1 MADGKIIK
9 AFFHNR
15 VDTLEEFK
23 QTEQKLFSLEY
34 SQPLKLSVYCAENDT
49 VYFYKTQKIK
59 GHLLMVTDGEYKS
72 NEVEL

>member
-1 MADGKIIK
+1 MVDGKIVK

-49 VYFYKTQKIK
+49 VYFYKTQNVK